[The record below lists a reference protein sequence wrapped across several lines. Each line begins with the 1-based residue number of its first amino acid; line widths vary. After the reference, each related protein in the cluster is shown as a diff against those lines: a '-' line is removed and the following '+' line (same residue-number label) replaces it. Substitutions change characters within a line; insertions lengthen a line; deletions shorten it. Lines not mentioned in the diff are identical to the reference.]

1 MKLAVKFAQNTIY
14 KANIDRL
21 PTRHPPSLHCN
32 VTFDSTDV
40 VMERS
45 AKQGIRAVAA
55 EAGVSTASVSRALNN
70 PDSVSAPLRARIA
83 RAVETVGY
91 IPHAPARELSSRRS
105 RTLGAI
111 VPTIDNTMFARGIA
125 SLQKYLSSV
134 GYMLFLTTSGYDLDA
149 ELEQARNLVSRGV
162 DGLVLRGDCHH
173 DGLRKMLADY
183 SVPFINV
190 GIYRPD
196 RPYPCV
202 GTDNEAAAHR
212 AALHVI
218 ELGHRRIGIVS
229 ALQRNNDRASAR
241 VAGFR
246 RAMAEHGIKMPPQWH
261 VEVPYTLDD
270 AREAA
275 RYLLGLKDRPTAVVC
290 GNDVIAY
297 GVLLEAE
304 RSGFSVPDDLS
315 VVGFD
320 DLDWSRHLRPSLT
333 TIHVPTGD
341 TWQRAGEYL
350 VRHLAG
356 EQTIMHHE
364 VDYSL
369 IVRESTASPTRSS
382 K

>member
-1 MKLAVKFAQNTIY
+1 MTEAQ
-14 KANIDRL
+14 
-21 PTRHPPSLHCN
+21 SG
-32 VTFDSTDV
+32 
-40 VMERS
+40 RS
-45 AKQGIRAVAA
+45 SKQGIRAVAA
-55 EAGVSTASVSRALNN
+55 RAGVSTASVSRALNS
-70 PDSVSAPLRARIA
+70 PDSVSAELRRRIDE
-83 RAVETVGY
+83 AVQSVGY
-91 IPHAPARELSSRRS
+91 IPHASARALSSRRT

-111 VPTIDNTMFARGIA
+111 IPTIDNTMFARGIA

-134 GYMLFLTTSGYDLDA
+134 GYMLLLTTSGYDLDA
-149 ELEQARNLVSRGV
+149 ELEQARNLISRGV

-173 DGLRKMLADY
+173 DTLRKLLADNA
-183 SVPFINV
+183 VPFVNV

-212 AALHVI
+212 AAMHLV
-218 ELGHRRIGIVS
+218 ELGHRKIGVVS

-241 VAGFR
+241 VEGFR
-246 RAMAEHGIKMPPQWH
+246 RAMSENGIELPPQWH
-261 VEVPYTLDD
+261 IEVPYTLDD

-275 RYLLGLKDRPTAVVC
+275 RYLLNLNDRPTAVVC

-304 RSGFSVPDDLS
+304 RSGFAVPRDLS

-356 EQTIMHHE
+356 EQIIMHHE

-369 IVRESTASPTRSS
+369 IVRESTAPPRI
-382 K
+382 

>member
-1 MKLAVKFAQNTIY
+1 MTEAQ
-14 KANIDRL
+14 
-21 PTRHPPSLHCN
+21 SG
-32 VTFDSTDV
+32 
-40 VMERS
+40 RS
-45 AKQGIRAVAA
+45 SKQGIRAVAA
-55 EAGVSTASVSRALNN
+55 RAGVSTASVSRALNS
-70 PDSVSAPLRARIA
+70 PDSVSAELRRRIDE
-83 RAVETVGY
+83 AVQSVGY
-91 IPHAPARELSSRRS
+91 IPHASARALSSRRT

-111 VPTIDNTMFARGIA
+111 IPTIDNTMFARGIA

-134 GYMLFLTTSGYDLDA
+134 GYMLLLTASGYDLDA
-149 ELEQARNLVSRGV
+149 ELEQARNLISRGV

-173 DGLRKMLADY
+173 DTLRKLLADNA
-183 SVPFINV
+183 VPFVNV

-212 AALHVI
+212 AAMHLV
-218 ELGHRRIGIVS
+218 ELGHRKIGVVS

-241 VAGFR
+241 VEGFR
-246 RAMAEHGIKMPPQWH
+246 RAMSENGIELPPQWH
-261 VEVPYTLDD
+261 IEVPYTLDD

-275 RYLLGLKDRPTAVVC
+275 RYLLNLNDRPTAVVC

-304 RSGFSVPDDLS
+304 RSGFAVPRDLS

-369 IVRESTASPTRSS
+369 IVRESTAPPRA
-382 K
+382 

>member
-1 MKLAVKFAQNTIY
+1 MALLDA
-14 KANIDRL
+14 
-21 PTRHPPSLHCN
+21 
-32 VTFDSTDV
+32 
-40 VMERS
+40 RS
-45 AKQGIRAVAA
+45 SPKQGIRAVAA
-55 EAGVSTASVSRALNN
+55 QAGVSIASVSRALNN
-70 PDSVSAPLRARIA
+70 PNSVSPQLRARIA
-83 RAVETVGY
+83 AAVEQVGY
-91 IPHAPARELSSRRS
+91 IPHAPARELSSRYS

-134 GYMLFLTTSGYDLDA
+134 GYMLLLTTNGYDLDV
-149 ELEQARNLVSRGV
+149 ELEQARNLISRGV

-173 DGLRKMLADY
+173 DALRKALAD
-183 SVPFINV
+183 SQIPFINV
-190 GIYRPD
+190 GVYRPD

-202 GTDNEAAAHR
+202 GADNEAAAHR
-212 AALHVI
+212 AALHLI
-218 ELGHRRIGIVS
+218 ELGHRRIGVVS

-241 VAGFR
+241 IAGFH
-246 RAMAEHGIKMPPQWH
+246 RAFAENGVPIRPEWH
-261 VEVPYTLDD
+261 VEAPYTLDD
-270 AREAA
+270 ARGAA
-275 RYLLGLKDRPTAVVC
+275 RHLLSQSERPTAVVC

-304 RSGFSVPDDLS
+304 RSGFSVPRDLS

-333 TIHVPTGD
+333 TIQVPTGD

-350 VRHLAG
+350 VRRLAG

-369 IVRESTASPTRSS
+369 IVRESTAPPPSIQQTR
-382 K
+382 

>member
-1 MKLAVKFAQNTIY
+1 M
-14 KANIDRL
+14 RL
-21 PTRHPPSLHCN
+21 TN
-32 VTFDSTDV
+32 AT
-40 VMERS
+40 S

-55 EAGVSTASVSRALNN
+55 RAGVSTASVSRALNN
-70 PDSVSAPLRARIA
+70 PDAVSPSLRARIEQA
-83 RAVETVGY
+83 IEALGY
-91 IPHAPARELSSRRS
+91 IPHAPARILSSRRS

-125 SLQKYLSSV
+125 SLQQYLSSV
-134 GYMLFLTTSGYDLDA
+134 GYMLFLTTSGYDLDV
-149 ELEQARNLVSRGV
+149 ELQQARNLISRGV

-173 DGLRKMLADY
+173 DELRKLLAHNA
-183 SVPFINV
+183 VPFINV
-190 GIYRPD
+190 GIYQPD

-202 GTDNEAAAHR
+202 GTNNEAAAHR
-212 AALHVI
+212 AATHI

-246 RAMAEHGIKMPPQWH
+246 RALAENHLELPARWH

-275 RYLLGLKDRPTAVVC
+275 RHLLNLEDRPTAVVC

-304 RSGFSVPDDLS
+304 RSGFSVPRDLS

-333 TIHVPTGD
+333 TIHVPTGE

-350 VRHLAG
+350 VRSLAG
-356 EQTIMHHE
+356 EQAIMHRE
-364 VDYSL
+364 IDFSL
-369 IVRESTASPTRSS
+369 VVRELTAAPS
-382 K
+382 KP

>member
-1 MKLAVKFAQNTIY
+1 MTVPIA
-14 KANIDRL
+14 
-21 PTRHPPSLHCN
+21 
-32 VTFDSTDV
+32 
-40 VMERS
+40 RS
-45 AKQGIRAVAA
+45 EKQGIRAVAA
-55 EAGVSTASVSRALNN
+55 RAGVSTASVSRALNN
-70 PDSVSAPLRARIA
+70 PDAVSPSLRARIA
-83 RAVETVGY
+83 QAIEAVGY
-91 IPHAPARELSSRRS
+91 IPHAPARILSSRRS

-125 SLQKYLSSV
+125 SLQRYLSSV
-134 GYMLFLTTSGYDLDA
+134 GYMLFLTTSGYDLDI
-149 ELEQARNLVSRGV
+149 ELQQARNLIGRGV

-173 DGLRKMLADY
+173 DGLRKLLADNA
-183 SVPFINV
+183 VPFINV
-190 GIYRPD
+190 GIYQPD

-202 GTDNEAAAHR
+202 GTNNEAAAHR
-212 AALHVI
+212 AAAHVI

-246 RAMAEHGIKMPPQWH
+246 RALAENGLELPPEWH

-275 RYLLGLKDRPTAVVC
+275 RHLLNLRDRPTAVVC

-304 RSGFSVPDDLS
+304 RSGFSVPRDLS

-333 TIHVPTGD
+333 TIHVPTD
-341 TWQRAGEYL
+341 ETWQRAGEYL
-350 VRHLAG
+350 VRSLAG
-356 EQTIMHHE
+356 EQTIMHRE
-364 VDYSL
+364 IDFSL
-369 IVRESTASPTRSS
+369 VVRNRRLRLPQS
-382 K
+382 

>member
-1 MKLAVKFAQNTIY
+1 VETQ
-14 KANIDRL
+14 
-21 PTRHPPSLHCN
+21 SG
-32 VTFDSTDV
+32 
-40 VMERS
+40 RS
-45 AKQGIRAVAA
+45 SKQGIRAVAA
-55 EAGVSTASVSRALNN
+55 RAGVSTASVSRALNR
-70 PDSVSAPLRARIA
+70 PDSVSAELRTRIA
-83 RAVETVGY
+83 DAVRSVGY
-91 IPHAPARELSSRRS
+91 IPHASARALSSRRT

-111 VPTIDNTMFARGIA
+111 IPTIDNTMFARGIA
-125 SLQKYLSSV
+125 ALQKYLSSV
-134 GYMLFLTTSGYDLDA
+134 GYMLLLTTHGYDLDT
-149 ELEQARNLVSRGV
+149 ELEQAHNLISRGV

-173 DGLRKMLADY
+173 DALRKMLADNN
-183 SVPFINV
+183 VPFINV
-190 GIYRPD
+190 GVYRPD

-202 GTDNEAAAHR
+202 GADNEAAAYR
-212 AALHVI
+212 AAMHVV
-218 ELGHRRIGIVS
+218 ELGHRHIGIVS

-241 VAGFR
+241 IDGFR
-246 RAMAEHGIKMPPQWH
+246 RALSENGIELPPQWH

-275 RYLLGLKDRPTAVVC
+275 RYLLGLRERPTALVC

-304 RSGFSVPDDLS
+304 RSGHVIPRDLS

-333 TIHVPTGD
+333 TIQVPTAA

-364 VDYSL
+364 VDFAL
-369 IVRESTASPTRSS
+369 IVRESTAPPRA
-382 K
+382 

>member
-1 MKLAVKFAQNTIY
+1 M
-14 KANIDRL
+14 NISGER
-21 PTRHPPSLHCN
+21 PS
-32 VTFDSTDV
+32 
-40 VMERS
+40 
-45 AKQGIRAVAA
+45 KQGIRAVAA
-55 EAGVSTASVSRALNN
+55 QAGVSIASVSRALNN

-83 RAVETVGY
+83 QAVEEVGY
-91 IPHAPARELSSRRS
+91 IPHAPARALSSRRS
-105 RTLGAI
+105 HTLGAI

-134 GYMLFLTTSGYDLDA
+134 GYMLFLTTSGYDLDV
-149 ELEQARNLVSRGV
+149 ELQQARSLISRGV

-173 DGLRKMLADY
+173 DAMRKLLADTAI
-183 SVPFINV
+183 PFINV
-190 GIYRPD
+190 GVYRPD

-202 GTDNEAAAHR
+202 GADNEGAAHR
-212 AALHVI
+212 AAMHVI
-218 ELGHRRIGIVS
+218 ELGHKRIGIVS
-229 ALQRNNDRASAR
+229 ALSRNNDRASAR
-241 VAGFR
+241 VAGFH
-246 RAMAEHGIKMPPQWH
+246 RALAENNIAIRSEWH
-261 VEVPYTLDD
+261 VEVPYALDD

-275 RYLLGLKDRPTAVVC
+275 RYLLNLAERPTAVVC

-304 RSGFSVPDDLS
+304 RSGFPVPRELS

-333 TIHVPTGD
+333 TIRVPTAA

-369 IVRESTASPTRSS
+369 IVRESTAPPMRSP
-382 K
+382 

>member
-1 MKLAVKFAQNTIY
+1 MPLATA
-14 KANIDRL
+14 
-21 PTRHPPSLHCN
+21 
-32 VTFDSTDV
+32 
-40 VMERS
+40 RS
-45 AKQGIRAVAA
+45 SKQGIRAVAA
-55 EAGVSTASVSRALNN
+55 QAGVSTASVSRALNN
-70 PDSVSAPLRARIA
+70 PNSVSPQLRARIA
-83 RAVETVGY
+83 EAVERVGY

-105 RTLGAI
+105 LTLGAI

-134 GYMLFLTTSGYDLDA
+134 GYMLFLTTSGYDLEV
-149 ELEQARNLVSRGV
+149 ELQQARNLISRGV

-173 DGLRKMLADY
+173 ESLRKMLADY
-183 SVPFINV
+183 AIPFINV
-190 GIYRPD
+190 GVYRPD

-202 GTDNEAAAHR
+202 GADNEGAAHR
-212 AALHVI
+212 AAMHLI

-229 ALQRNNDRASAR
+229 ALQRNNDRAGAR
-241 VAGFR
+241 VAGFH
-246 RAMAEHGIKMPPQWH
+246 RAFAENGIQIRPEWH

-275 RYLLGLKDRPTAVVC
+275 RHLLGLRERPTAVVC

-304 RSGFSVPDDLS
+304 RSGFSVPRDLS

-333 TIHVPTGD
+333 TIQVPTGA

-350 VRHLAG
+350 VRRLAG

-369 IVRESTASPTRSS
+369 IVRESTAPPPRPSRQGTLR
-382 K
+382 

>member
-1 MKLAVKFAQNTIY
+1 MPLTDA
-14 KANIDRL
+14 R
-21 PTRHPPSLHCN
+21 SL
-32 VTFDSTDV
+32 
-40 VMERS
+40 
-45 AKQGIRAVAA
+45 KQGIRAVAA
-55 EAGVSTASVSRALNN
+55 QAGVSIASVSRALNN
-70 PDSVSAPLRARIA
+70 PASVSPQLRARIA
-83 RAVETVGY
+83 AAVERVGY

-134 GYMLFLTTSGYDLDA
+134 GYMLFLTTSGYDLDV
-149 ELEQARNLVSRGV
+149 ELEQARNLISRGV

-173 DGLRKMLADY
+173 DALRKMLADY
-183 SVPFINV
+183 AIPFVNV
-190 GIYRPD
+190 GVYRPD

-202 GTDNEAAAHR
+202 GADNEGAAHR

-218 ELGHRRIGIVS
+218 ELGHRKIGIVS
-229 ALQRNNDRASAR
+229 ALRRNNDRASAR
-241 VAGFR
+241 VAGFH
-246 RAMAEHGIKMPPQWH
+246 RAFTENAIPIRPEWH

-275 RYLLGLKDRPTAVVC
+275 RHLLSLRERPTAVVC

-304 RSGFSVPDDLS
+304 RSGFSVPRELS

-333 TIHVPTGD
+333 TIQVPTGA

-369 IVRESTASPTRSS
+369 IVRESTASPPQLPKRRGKTTG
-382 K
+382 

>member
-1 MKLAVKFAQNTIY
+1 MLAIK
-14 KANIDRL
+14 
-21 PTRHPPSLHCN
+21 
-32 VTFDSTDV
+32 
-40 VMERS
+40 RS
-45 AKQGIRAVAA
+45 KQGIRAVAA
-55 EAGVSTASVSRALNN
+55 RAGVSTASVSRSINS
-70 PDSVSAPLRARIA
+70 PETVSAELRARIKQA
-83 RAVETVGY
+83 IEAVGY
-91 IPHAPARELSSRRS
+91 IPHAPAQLLSSRRS

-111 VPTIDNTMFARGIA
+111 VPTIDNTMFARGIG

-134 GYMLFLTTSGYDLDA
+134 GYMLFLTTSGYDLDI
-149 ELEQARNLVSRGV
+149 ELQQARNLISRGV

-173 DGLRKMLADY
+173 EALRKVLADNAI
-183 SVPFINV
+183 PFVNV
-190 GIYRPD
+190 GIYQPE

-202 GTDNEAAAHR
+202 GTNNEAAAHR
-212 AALHVI
+212 AAAHLI

-246 RAMAEHGIKMPPQWH
+246 RALCESAIEMPPQWH

-275 RYLLGLKDRPTAVVC
+275 RYLMSLDERPSGVVC

-304 RSGFSVPDDLS
+304 RSGLSLPRDLS

-333 TIHVPTGD
+333 TIHVPTD
-341 TWQRAGEYL
+341 ETWQRAGEYL
-350 VRHLAG
+350 VRSLAG
-356 EQTIMHHE
+356 EQAIMHHE
-364 VDYSL
+364 VDHSL
-369 IVRESTASPTRSS
+369 VVRESTAPPPRV
-382 K
+382 

>member
-1 MKLAVKFAQNTIY
+1 VEPVPGKL
-14 KANIDRL
+14 RL
-21 PTRHPPSLHCN
+21 
-32 VTFDSTDV
+32 
-40 VMERS
+40 
-45 AKQGIRAVAA
+45 KGIRAVARQ
-55 EAGVSTASVSRALNN
+55 AGVSIATVSRALNS
-70 PDSVSAPLRARIA
+70 PDSVSTELRGRITQ
-83 RAVETVGY
+83 AVKSIGY
-91 IPHAPARELSSRRS
+91 IPQATARALSTRRT
-105 RTLGAI
+105 RTFGAI

-149 ELEQARNLVSRGV
+149 ELQQARNLVSRGV

-173 DGLRKMLADY
+173 DALREMLAEHDI
-183 SVPFINV
+183 PFINV
-190 GIYRPD
+190 GVYRPD
-196 RPYPCV
+196 RPYPCI
-202 GTDNEAAAHR
+202 GTNNEAAAHR
-212 AALHVI
+212 AATHVI

-246 RAMAEHGIKMPPQWH
+246 RAFAEAGIEVPPQWV

-275 RYLLGLKDRPTAVVC
+275 RHLLNLEQRPTAVVC

-304 RSGFSVPDDLS
+304 RSGFSVPRDLS

-333 TIHVPTGD
+333 TIQVPTAL

-356 EQTIMHHE
+356 ENIIKHHE
-364 VDYSL
+364 VDFSL
-369 IVRESTASPTRSS
+369 VVRESTAPPRR
-382 K
+382 